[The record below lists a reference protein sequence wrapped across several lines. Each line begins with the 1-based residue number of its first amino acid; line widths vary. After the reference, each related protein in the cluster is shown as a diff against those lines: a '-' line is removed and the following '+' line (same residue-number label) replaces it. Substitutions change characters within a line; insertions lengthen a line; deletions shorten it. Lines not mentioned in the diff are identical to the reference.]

1 MATFSYSNSFSSGD
15 VVEASEINANFK
27 DLRDFL
33 LTTQLDEDNLKS
45 SAQVG
50 AVKLVFSIES
60 IQNQAKTY
68 WLKAPAGVSLKW
80 KEVQVAFE
88 SGSGTVTVNVTADNT
103 SGSHSTALNDGPLT
117 HNSSGTVG
125 NIRSFTGDT
134 AAGGVVKVIISETAD
149 NACSNVLVTIW
160 AGTEVRS

>member
-1 MATFSYSNSFSSGD
+1 MATFSYSNSFDSGD
-15 VVEASEINANFK
+15 VVEASEINTNFK
-27 DLRDFL
+27 NLRDFL
-33 LTTQLDEDNLKS
+33 LTTKLDEDNLKS

-88 SGSGTVTVNVTADNT
+88 AGSGTVTVDVTAD
-103 SGSHSTALNDGPLT
+103 GSSALNGGPLT
-117 HNSSGTVG
+117 HNSPGEVG
-125 NIRSFTGDT
+125 NIRNFTGDT